1 MGLPGNGMAGGGVE
15 AAAAAASVGIESEFN
30 WEARL
35 IMSILLFN

>member
-15 AAAAAASVGIESEFN
+15 AAAAASVGIESEFN